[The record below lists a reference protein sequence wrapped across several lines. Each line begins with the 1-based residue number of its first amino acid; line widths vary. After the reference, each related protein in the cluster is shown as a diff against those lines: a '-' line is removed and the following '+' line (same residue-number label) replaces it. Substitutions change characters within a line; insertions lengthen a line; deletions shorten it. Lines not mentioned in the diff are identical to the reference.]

1 MFSVSIFL
9 YIDVLKADFFFLIVE
24 VQIGHEILI
33 NLPMEN
39 YNKIALDTPDLL
51 AMLKQRGLQ
60 VPDEQEALRT
70 LSLVSYFRI
79 ACCFRPM
86 EIDKQTHE
94 FRKGA
99 TLDQGASKI
108 STNC

>member
-1 MFSVSIFL
+1 
-9 YIDVLKADFFFLIVE
+9 
-24 VQIGHEILI
+24 
-33 NLPMEN
+33 MEN